1 MRILNDT
8 DIDSLPLQPLI
19 AAVRAHIIA
28 DAEGQTVAPPRHI
41 VGFGNGDLIF
51 TIGGDQHLA
60 GFRAYQTFAKPGH
73 SGDDQ
78 IIVAWDR
85 QTGDMLGLAVGNRLG
100 ALRTGCIG
108 AVAVDIMAPKRAKTL
123 AVLGTGRQA
132 ETQLR
137 AVSTVREFDEIRVFG
152 RREATLTPF
161 VERLSARLD
170 RKLVATTDARAAV
183 RDAEVV
189 IFATTST
196 TPVVEAE
203 WIAPGAHVTTIG
215 PKSVGGH
222 ELPTALAQRASR
234 IATDSPQQIKV
245 MGADHMLFGSD
256 PYARIEH
263 LGNLATA
270 FDADRDRGLTLFL
283 SIGLAGTEV
292 ACLGAALGEQG

>member
-8 DIDSLPLQPLI
+8 DIDSLTLQPLI

-85 QTGDMLGLAVGNRLG
+85 RTGDMLGLAVGNRLG

-161 VERLSARLD
+161 VER
-170 RKLVATTDARAAV
+170 
-183 RDAEVV
+183 